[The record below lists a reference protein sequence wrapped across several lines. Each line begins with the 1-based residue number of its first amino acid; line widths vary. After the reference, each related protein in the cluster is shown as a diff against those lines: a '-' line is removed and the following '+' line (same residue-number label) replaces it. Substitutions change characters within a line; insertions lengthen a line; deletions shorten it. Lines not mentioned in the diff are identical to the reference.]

1 MKASDTKTKLTRRHE
16 IRPNGEQH
24 YVVIGEEGAI
34 HFHLMESSEDSRKAF
49 GERYWGGVE
58 IHSKKQMYEFSE
70 KPTSDN
76 CWILGCQC
84 WSDGSSLM
92 ASERYIPEWEFCQR
106 IGDFESLWLS
116 LEHMYRQRFLEVEDG
131 FE

>member
-1 MKASDTKTKLTRRHE
+1 MMNELKTRLTRRHE

-34 HFHLMESSEDSRKAF
+34 HFHLMASSEDSQKIF

-58 IHSKKQMYEFSE
+58 IHSMTPLYSAGE
-70 KPTSDN
+70 PTSEN
-76 CWILGCQC
+76 CWILGCEC
-84 WSDGSSLM
+84 WSDGSSML
-92 ASERYIPEWEFCQR
+92 ATEQYIPKWEFCQR

-116 LEHMYRQRFLEVEDG
+116 LECMYRNRFKESRDDE
-131 FE
+131 

>member
-1 MKASDTKTKLTRRHE
+1 MTPSELKTKLTRRHE

-34 HFHLMESSEDSRKAF
+34 HFHLMESSEDSREIF
-49 GERYWGGVE
+49 GKRYWGGIE
-58 IHSKKQMYEFSE
+58 IHSKKQMYDWSE
-70 KPTSDN
+70 QPTSDN

-92 ASERYIPEWEFCQR
+92 ATERYIPEWEFCER
-106 IGDFESLWLS
+106 TGDFESLWLS
-116 LEHMYRQRFLEVEDG
+116 LEHMYRNRFKESRDDE
-131 FE
+131 

>member
-1 MKASDTKTKLTRRHE
+1 MSGEMTQQTKLTRRHE

-34 HFHLMESSEDSRKAF
+34 HFHLMESSEDSRKAY

-58 IHSKKQMYEFSE
+58 IHSKKALYDNQMSIS
-70 KPTSDN
+70 KN
-76 CWILGCQC
+76 CWILGCEC
-84 WSDGSSLM
+84 WHDGSSLM

-131 FE
+131 F

>member
-1 MKASDTKTKLTRRHE
+1 MTPSELKTKLTRRHE

-34 HFHLMESSEDSRKAF
+34 HFRIHESSEDSRRTF

-58 IHSKKQMYEFSE
+58 IHSKKQLFDWAD

-84 WSDGSSLM
+84 WSDGSSLI
-92 ASERYIPEWEFCQR
+92 ATERYIPEWEFCER
-106 IGDFESLWLS
+106 IGDFKSLWLS
-116 LEHMYRQRFLEVEDG
+116 LECMYRSRFRESRDDE
-131 FE
+131 

>member
-1 MKASDTKTKLTRRHE
+1 MTPSELKTKLTRRHE

-24 YVVIGEEGAI
+24 YVVIGDEGAI
-34 HFHLMESSEDSRKAF
+34 HFHLMESSEDSRKIF
-49 GERYWGGVE
+49 GERYWGGIE
-58 IHSKKQMYEFSE
+58 IHSKKQMYDWSE
-70 KPTSDN
+70 QPTSDN

-92 ASERYIPEWEFCQR
+92 ATDWYIPEWEFCQR

-116 LEHMYRQRFLEVEDG
+116 LECMYRKQFIKEGE
-131 FE
+131 EC